1 MAIEIVVPRLGW
13 SMEEGL
19 FAGWLKQ
26 EGEVVNAGDMIF
38 VIEGDKAAQ
47 EIESFDSGI
56 LQIAPDAPQPGE
68 TVTVGRLLGY
78 LVEEGESV
86 PLAGQSGSH
95 APPPAQ
101 PAEVVTEASAASGRA
116 GPAIRRLARETGVD
130 MSQVQGSGPSGRI
143 LAEDI
148 QGATD
153 NPSDGGSKR
162 LKISP
167 RAKRVALELS
177 IDWTRIRGT
186 GKTGRI
192 RERDI
197 RAAAGST
204 SGRTSPPPSPGG
216 SKSSGRTVPITNVR
230 KTIAQRMLAG
240 VHSTAPVTLTTK
252 ADATNL
258 ANVRQQFKAAGRVA
272 DEPVPGYTDLIVKL
286 VSVALQQHP
295 MLAAQWTDGGIVI
308 PEQID
313 IAFAV
318 DTEAG
323 LMAPVLRDVAS
334 LTLRE
339 VAAQARDL
347 QERAGTRCLTAEEMQ
362 GAAFTVTNL
371 GGHGIDLFTP
381 IISPPQSSVLG
392 VGRVVREPVVIGDEI
407 VARKMMWLSLTFDH
421 RVVDGAPAARFLDSL
436 RGCLQQPSPWLMP

>member
-19 FAGWLKQ
+19 FSEWLKP
-26 EGEVVNAGDMIF
+26 EGELVNAGDMLF

-56 LQIAPDAPQPGE
+56 LRIPPDAPQPGE
-68 TVTVGRLLGY
+68 GVTVGQLLGY
-78 LVEEGESV
+78 LVEAGE
-86 PLAGQSGSH
+86 LA
-95 APPPAQ
+95 PF
-101 PAEVVTEASAASGRA
+101 EAGAAGRA
-116 GPAIRRLARETGVD
+116 GPAVRRMAHEAGVD
-130 MSQVQGSGPSGRI
+130 VSQVQGSEPSGPI

-148 QGATD
+148 HGAAGD
-153 NPSDGGSKR
+153 PSNNASSR
-162 LKISP
+162 PAISP
-167 RAKRVALELS
+167 RARRVAAEVG
-177 IDWTRIRGT
+177 IDWTGIHGT

-192 RERDI
+192 RECDI

-204 SGRTSPPPSPGG
+204 TGRTARPPSAGAG
-216 SKSSGRTVPITNVR
+216 RSSGRTVPITSVR
-230 KTIAQRMLAG
+230 KTIAQRMMAG
-240 VHSTAPVTLTTK
+240 AHSTAPVTLTTR

-258 ANVRQQFKAAGRVA
+258 VNLRQQFIGAARVA
-272 DEPVPGYTDLIVKL
+272 GELVPGYTDLIVKL

-295 MLAAQWTDGGIVI
+295 ILAAQWTEGGILI
-308 PEQID
+308 PERID

-339 VAAQARDL
+339 VAAQSRDL
-347 QERAGTRCLTAEEMQ
+347 KERAGKRRLTAEEMQ

-371 GGHGIDLFTP
+371 GGYGIDSFTP
-381 IISPPQSSVLG
+381 IITPPQSSVLG
-392 VGRVVREPVVIGDEI
+392 VGRSVREPVVIGNEI
-407 VARKMMWLSLTFDH
+407 VARETMWLSLTFDH
-421 RVVDGAPAARFLDSL
+421 RVVDGAPAARFLDSF
-436 RGCLQQPSPWLMP
+436 RECVEQPSPWLMP

>member
-19 FAGWLKQ
+19 FTEWLKR
-26 EGEVVNAGDMIF
+26 EGEVVNAGDMLF

-56 LQIAPDAPQPGE
+56 LRIAPNAPQPGE
-68 TVTVGRLLGY
+68 AVTVGRLLGY
-78 LVEEGESV
+78 LVEEGESA
-86 PLAGQSGSH
+86 PFAGEPGS
-95 APPPAQ
+95 PVPPAQ
-101 PAEVVTEASAASGRA
+101 PAEAATEASAAAGRA
-116 GPAIRRLARETGVD
+116 GPATRRLARETGVD
-130 MSQVQGSGPSGRI
+130 VSQVQGSGPSGRI

-148 QGATD
+148 QGAAD
-153 NPSDGGSKR
+153 DLSDDGSKR
-162 LKISP
+162 LRISP
-167 RAKRVALELS
+167 RARRVAVELG
-177 IDWTRIRGT
+177 IDWTGIRGT

-197 RAAAGST
+197 RTAAGST
-204 SGRTSPPPSPGG
+204 NGRTSPRPSPGAG
-216 SKSSGRTVPITNVR
+216 KWSGRTVPITNVR
-230 KTIAQRMLAG
+230 KTIARRMMAG

-258 ANVRQQFKAAGRVA
+258 VNVRRQFKAAARVA

-295 MLAAQWTDGGIVI
+295 LLAAQWTDGGIVI
-308 PEQID
+308 PERID

-347 QERAGTRCLTAEEMQ
+347 RERAGKRRLTAEEMQ
-362 GAAFTVTNL
+362 GAGFTVTNL
-371 GGHGIDLFTP
+371 GGHGIDSFTP

-407 VARKMMWLSLTFDH
+407 AAGETMWLSLTFDH
-421 RVVDGAPAARFLDSL
+421 RVVDGAPAAGFLDSF
-436 RGCLQQPSPWLMP
+436 RGYLEQPSPWLMP